1 MRTTTTLS
9 SIKDIYLNYV
19 LTFKSWFS
27 WETDRVT
34 DQGFIPF
41 AAGGKDPSHL
51 MTWIQTH
58 FDRVQL
64 CNNSNSSLHYILHMT
79 SAQAL
84 EMSGS
89 HRQLQSLLQGYTLV
103 LSIFPT

>member
-1 MRTTTTLS
+1 MDPDFFR
-9 SIKDIYLNYV
+9 YEVVMY
-19 LTFKSWFS
+19 
-27 WETDRVT
+27 
-34 DQGFIPF
+34 F
-41 AAGGKDPSHL
+41 ALSHL